1 MVRSA
6 DRRVQKYEAKIDA
19 DVSRSRILALK
30 TTMVDQ
36 QNLRQSELATN
47 EAEIKR
53 IVEGQTTKVYGHQI
67 PAYLNVGRQLF
78 ALSKKFSGT
87 TFTEECKLVMD
98 KWFSKGL
105 DKYIIAQL
113 GKLYGVT
120 YTPS

>member
-6 DRRVQKYEAKIDA
+6 DRRVQKYEGKIDA

-30 TTMVDQ
+30 DTMVEQ
-36 QNLRQSELATN
+36 QSLRQSELATN

-53 IVEGQTTKVYGHQI
+53 VVEGQTTKVFGHQI

-87 TFTEECKLVMD
+87 TFTEEGKLIMD
-98 KWFSKGL
+98 KWFHKGL
-105 DKYIIAQL
+105 DKYIIQAI
-113 GKLYGVT
+113 GKLYGIT
-120 YTPS
+120 YLPS